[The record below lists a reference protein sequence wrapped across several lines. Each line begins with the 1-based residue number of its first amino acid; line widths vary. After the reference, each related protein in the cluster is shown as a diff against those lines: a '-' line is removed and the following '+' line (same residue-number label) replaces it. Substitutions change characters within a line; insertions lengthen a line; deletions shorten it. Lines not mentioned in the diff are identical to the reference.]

1 MLWPIWAFKIYY
13 HHQYHAWPRLKV
25 PHTTHIA
32 RLYYCFCCSMWK
44 LSCSRG
50 WLVVGFGNN
59 ATHTHTRLLSI
70 DTSSTQALF
79 CPNVWGDHFLCFVS
93 SCWTSFFFFIF
104 PLLLKYFDWNSP
116 FYWPIQMNEWRWRV
130 CCAFK
135 IKLMFLVAGGGWER
149 SSVNKDSPN
158 TGHWVTDEWMRKTS
172 TTWLGLIVEEHYK
185 IVHELYL
192 CTGYPVEPIGTQDDT
207 LQEDHILHI
216 RWSSHWSMCCS

>member
-1 MLWPIWAFKIYY
+1 MTDLSIQNLLPSSISC
-13 HHQYHAWPRLKV
+13 L
-25 PHTTHIA
+25 TTTESATYNTHCQTLLLLLLQHVEVVLFEGVA
-32 RLYYCFCCSMWK
+32 RCWFREQCY
-44 LSCSRG
+44 
-50 WLVVGFGNN
+50 
-59 ATHTHTRLLSI
+59 THTHSALVYRHKQHPGIILPERLRRPFPV
-70 DTSSTQALF
+70 F
-79 CPNVWGDHFLCFVS
+79 CIFLLDII
-93 SCWTSFFFFIF
+93 FFFFIF